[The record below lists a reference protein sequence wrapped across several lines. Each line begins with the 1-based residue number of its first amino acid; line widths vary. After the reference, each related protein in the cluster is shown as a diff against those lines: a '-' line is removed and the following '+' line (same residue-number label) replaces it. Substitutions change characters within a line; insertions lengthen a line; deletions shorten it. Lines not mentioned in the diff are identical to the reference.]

1 MSTLSSIGSNLS
13 NKSSSKDNIPMS
25 LLGLPIVDYGALP
38 SKYKDIYIYSVWEL
52 LQWCAVVPPFKA
64 PRTKATHLYQTKVV
78 SSNPSYSEVYLIQHY
93 VIKIVWFSLGT
104 MISSTNKTDCH
115 HITELLLKV
124 ALITISLTLTLFIRP
139 DLRFFER
146 VKC

>member
-1 MSTLSSIGSNLS
+1 MGGLTAIVCFLSDTSPKLLPISSRRISSMSTLSSIGSNLS

-93 VIKIVWFSLGT
+93 VIKIVSGFLWVL
-104 MISSTNKTDCH
+104 
-115 HITELLLKV
+115 
-124 ALITISLTLTLFIRP
+124 
-139 DLRFFER
+139 
-146 VKC
+146 